1 MGKLEVASARGGECG
16 TVGLTV
22 ATDDTLDATDRLN
35 DVNDMHL
42 PIPRLIHGIVGSI
55 NGIQTGG

>member
-22 ATDDTLDATDRLN
+22 ATDNTLDVT
-35 DVNDMHL
+35 
-42 PIPRLIHGIVGSI
+42 I
-55 NGIQTGG
+55 NWMMEMTQTFQFLVSSTA